1 MKSIDPS
8 QPVPLYHQLFL
19 HLREAIFR
27 GDFAPDSL
35 LPSEAELEKQFE
47 VSRITVRRAIDELS
61 DRGLVRREK
70 GRGTRVLQAG
80 STFPGIVDSVER
92 MVDNYLMMGLQT
104 EVQLLEFEYVP
115 APQDAAAAL
124 GLEQGAVVQHAV
136 RVRKLRGTPFSHL
149 KSYVPEAVGRRYER
163 EDLSSLP
170 LLALLERSG
179 ISVGRANQIISA
191 VAATPELGRALR
203 VAPDSPLLRVERV
216 IYAQND
222 RPVEYIIASY
232 HPSLYKYKMT
242 LERKSKN
249 DKQSWKSVS

>member
-19 HLREAIFR
+19 CLREAIFR

-35 LPSEAELEKQFE
+35 LPSEADLEKQFE

-70 GRGTRVLQAG
+70 GRGTRVLQG
-80 STFPGIVDSVER
+80 KVPFSGIVDSVER

-104 EVQLLEFEYVP
+104 EAQLLEFEYVP
-115 APQDAAAAL
+115 APQDVAAAL
-124 GLEQGAVVQHAV
+124 GLKQGDTVQHAV
-136 RVRKLRGTPFSHL
+136 RVRKLSGTPFSHL

-170 LLALLERSG
+170 LLMLLERTG
-179 ISVGRANQIISA
+179 ISVTRANQVISA
-191 VAATPELGRALR
+191 VTATPELGRALR
-203 VAPDSPLLRVERV
+203 VSPGSPLLRVERV

-222 RPVEYIIASY
+222 RPVEYIMASY
-232 HPSLYKYKMT
+232 HPSLYKYKMS
-242 LERKSKN
+242 LERKGKK
-249 DKQSWKSVS
+249 DKQSWKTVG